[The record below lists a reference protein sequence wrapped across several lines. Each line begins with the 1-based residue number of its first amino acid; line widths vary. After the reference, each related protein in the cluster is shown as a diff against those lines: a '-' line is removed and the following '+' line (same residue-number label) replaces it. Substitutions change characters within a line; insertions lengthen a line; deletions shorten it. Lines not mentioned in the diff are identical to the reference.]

1 MRTEAPT
8 EFEAYLG
15 YLDFQA
21 VIHLLIEN
29 VIMTIRLSA
38 INTFPST

>member
-1 MRTEAPT
+1 MRTEATT